1 MTGAGRGS
9 ALRLH
14 IGHHFFGSGNLG
26 DDLMLAGFLA
36 LAGRTLGEA
45 TFSCSSPFDRE
56 CQERRFPQVEWLPYD
71 PATRA
76 SAIEACD
83 AWLGVGDTPFQTD
96 VGSWFLDHL
105 IEEVDL
111 CRRSGKPMF
120 FLAVGLNNRQAIVHP
135 HTRTIAGQARHIWT
149 RDPLSARLL
158 REILSPER
166 VTAGADLANAFLVDR
181 TSPAVEPGTLAF
193 LLNFEDRQAFS
204 TEAIREV
211 IEATPDCR
219 HLWLVQEVRT
229 LGGSE
234 RDIYNQL
241 PESCRARL
249 ELRAPDYAVDS
260 LDTMLDRWGQPE
272 RLITSRYHGALV
284 GAWLGSRTVIIER
297 NDKLTGLVE
306 QLGLAS
312 AKDLRRAAPVVALG
326 QHAAPVSRD
335 ALNALAGCA
344 SQALEE
350 LATALSAR

>member
-1 MTGAGRGS
+1 M
-9 ALRLH
+9 
-14 IGHHFFGSGNLG
+14 
-26 DDLMLAGFLA
+26 
-36 LAGRTLGEA
+36 
-45 TFSCSSPFDRE
+45 
-56 CQERRFPQVEWLPYD
+56 
-71 PATRA
+71 
-76 SAIEACD
+76 
-83 AWLGVGDTPFQTD
+83 
-96 VGSWFLDHL
+96 
-105 IEEVDL
+105 
-111 CRRSGKPMF
+111 
-120 FLAVGLNNRQAIVHP
+120 
-135 HTRTIAGQARHIWT
+135 
-149 RDPLSARLL
+149 SARLL

-260 LDTMLDRWGQPE
+260 LDTMLDCWGQPE